1 MFVSISCALSS
12 LFLRVFFVLYVSF
25 NFILDFIILYYYSLE
40 SGLFSNERERKV
52 VYSDEG
58 GGREEQGGVEEEK
71 PITRI
76 LCEKKKSF
84 FNKRKRFLDLP
95 LQNRL

>member
-1 MFVSISCALSS
+1 MGPCVCIY
-12 LFLRVFFVLYVSF
+12 FLCIIFSFPSGFFFFVLYVSF

-76 LCEKKKSF
+76 LCEKKNLFSIKEKSF
-84 FNKRKRFLDLP
+84 
-95 LQNRL
+95 